1 MARILTSD
9 LPDEDWLLQGSWDAG
24 ATGTDGLHPHVDLL
38 TRAKVLDLVAGGEK
52 RLLVHSCPIRT
63 WNKPSKALQMRHGQ
77 MDAHP
82 PDSKIKPQEVKQRS
96 NPWKVGKGW
105 KVVPWKGTSRK
116 IHVIRFGAPG
126 LPTLPRSVGYQLAG
140 GQLLCRRQFARR

>member
-9 LPDEDWLLQGSWDAG
+9 FPDEDRLLQGSWDAG
-24 ATGTDGLHPHVDLL
+24 ATGADGLHPHVDLL
-38 TRAKVLDLVAGGEK
+38 TRAEVLDLVAGREK
-52 RLLVHSCPIRT
+52 RRLVHSCPVRT

-77 MDAHP
+77 MDARP

-96 NPWKVGKGW
+96 NKLL
-105 KVVPWKGTSRK
+105 PWKGTSRK
-116 IHVIRFGAPG
+116 IHVIRFGTPG

-140 GQLLCRRQFARR
+140 GQLLCRRQFARH